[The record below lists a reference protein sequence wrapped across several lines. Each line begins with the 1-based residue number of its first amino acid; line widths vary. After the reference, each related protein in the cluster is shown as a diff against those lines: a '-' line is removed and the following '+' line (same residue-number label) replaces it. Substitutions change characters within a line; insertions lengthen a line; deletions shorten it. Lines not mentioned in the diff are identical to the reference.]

1 MLRPYRAGLAV
12 VAAAALA
19 LPALASPPP
28 IPQGCAAD
36 PPPRGAAFS
45 GPVVAVLD
53 AGTLCVAEGPL
64 PQERIRVRLADA
76 IGGRDPSQLATLS
89 LSRRVDCR
97 AARRAGATVL
107 GICRIDGASI
117 GAMLRPAHSPRARR
131 REGSEKLRSAQAQR
145 HHQREGLHVGE
156 LASLR

>member
-1 MLRPYRAGLAV
+1 MLRPYLAGLAA
-12 VAAAALA
+12 VAWAALA
-19 LPALASPPP
+19 APCLAAPAP

-76 IGGRDPSQLATLS
+76 GGGRDPSKLAALS

-97 AARRAGATVL
+97 AARRTGATVL
-107 GICRIDGASI
+107 GLCRIDGASL
-117 GAMLRPAHSPRARR
+117 GAMLRATQASGRR
-131 REGSEKLRSAQAQR
+131 PDRSEKLRSARAQR